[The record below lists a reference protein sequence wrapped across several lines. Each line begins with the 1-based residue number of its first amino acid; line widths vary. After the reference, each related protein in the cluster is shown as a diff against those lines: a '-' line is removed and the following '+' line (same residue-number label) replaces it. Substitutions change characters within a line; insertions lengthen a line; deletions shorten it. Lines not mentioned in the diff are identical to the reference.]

1 MKMIKRIT
9 LTGITSLGLIA
20 GTLQVAHS
28 APLEGAKLNSA
39 YKAVQKATA
48 NAAKDALGAKLTGKR
63 AACYIANIA
72 NITSLKAGFE
82 PKSTQTTNAV
92 ARSTF
97 QAGNANKI
105 RGVTTRNVSEC
116 TTALTGITVV
126 ASSILGASALG
137 AASTGIVT
145 AGSVATAAATT
156 GIVTAGSVATA
167 AATTGL
173 ITSGF
178 ALSTTAAAVAAGT
191 IGVASLV
198 RNNNSSD
205 TPPSP

>member
-145 AGSVATAAATT
+145 AGSVATAATT